1 MKSCHKI
8 KAHIAKWLRKP
19 YPSLISPWKA
29 VVVPS
34 VIVFLILYLLE
45 PFGIVRVENGKLWVT
60 LGSACI
66 SAGVS
71 SLFAWVLPWLFPTY
85 YEERAWTLGKEVLNT
100 LALLLCIAVCVW
112 LYVAGIIGMMPSI
125 RLFFTVLLWV
135 LMLGVFPTV
144 LFVMWNH
151 NIQLARNLREAQE
164 MNLRLSEKHEVE
176 QSPSS
181 QLFFS
186 GGMKESLEID
196 ARSFLYAEAEGN
208 YVRLHFLS
216 SKDNRPVSK
225 LLRLTMKQAEAAIA
239 SAPFIV
245 RCHRAFLVNLRRV
258 TKVEGNSQGY
268 RLRLEGCTEEVPV
281 SRGYAKSV
289 RSLLNEE

>member
-1 MKSCHKI
+1 MKSYYKM
-8 KAHIAKWLRKP
+8 KTHISKWLREP
-19 YPSLISPWKA
+19 YPSLVSPWKA
-29 VVVPS
+29 VVVPT
-34 VIVFLILYLLE
+34 VIVFLILYLLQ
-45 PFGIVRVENGKLWVT
+45 PFGIARMESGKLWAT

-71 SLFAWVLPWLFPTY
+71 SLFVWVLPWLFPRY

-112 LYVAGIIGMMPSI
+112 LYVAGIIGMMPSV

-151 NIQLARNLREAQE
+151 NIQLARNLRKAQE

-208 YVRLHFLS
+208 YVCLHYLS
-216 SKDNRPVSK
+216 PKDNRPVSK

-245 RCHRAFLVNLRRV
+245 RCHRAFLVNLHQV

-268 RLRLEGCTEEVPV
+268 RLRLEGCVDEVPV
-281 SRGYAKSV
+281 SRGYAKEV
-289 RSLLNEE
+289 KALLSY

>member
-1 MKSCHKI
+1 MKSYYKM
-8 KAHIAKWLRKP
+8 KTHISKWLREP
-19 YPSLISPWKA
+19 YPSLVSPWKA
-29 VVVPS
+29 VVVPT
-34 VIVFLILYLLE
+34 VIVFLILYLLQ
-45 PFGIVRVENGKLWVT
+45 PFGIARMESGKLWAT

-71 SLFAWVLPWLFPTY
+71 SLFVWVLPWLFPRY

-112 LYVAGIIGMMPSI
+112 LYVAGIIGMMPSV

-208 YVRLHFLS
+208 YVCLHYLS
-216 SKDNRPVSK
+216 PKDNRPVSK

-245 RCHRAFLVNLRRV
+245 RCHRAFLVNLHQV
-258 TKVEGNSQGY
+258 TKLEGNSQGY
-268 RLRLEGCTEEVPV
+268 RLRLEGCVDEVPV
-281 SRGYAKSV
+281 SRGYAKEV
-289 RSLLNEE
+289 KALLSY